1 MKRTYGYK
9 VYVNFRGLNLPED
22 DTQCEFFTVI
32 SIDDLFEYFTIIKFI
47 KYQSK
52 ILKLQERF

>member
-1 MKRTYGYK
+1 M

-32 SIDDLFEYFTIIKFI
+32 SINDLFEYFTIIKFI